1 MRALARQL
9 VLREDRGKAWAPS
22 VRRTSPWCSGGVEL
36 RVPADQEAV
45 HPLWVMVGVEREVLG
60 LLKEFG
66 EHSAGPYARDLLSG
80 FDSRQIHQN
89 CR

>member
-1 MRALARQL
+1 M
-9 VLREDRGKAWAPS
+9 GNP
-22 VRRTSPWCSGGVEL
+22 L
-36 RVPADQEAV
+36 RV
-45 HPLWVMVGVEREVLG
+45 MVEVEREVLG

-89 CR
+89 FR

>member
-1 MRALARQL
+1 
-9 VLREDRGKAWAPS
+9 
-22 VRRTSPWCSGGVEL
+22 
-36 RVPADQEAV
+36 
-45 HPLWVMVGVEREVLG
+45 LG

-89 CR
+89 SDEPKLSALGEDQEGI

>member
-1 MRALARQL
+1 M
-9 VLREDRGKAWAPS
+9 
-22 VRRTSPWCSGGVEL
+22 VE
-36 RVPADQEAV
+36 
-45 HPLWVMVGVEREVLG
+45 VEREVLG

-66 EHSAGPYARDLLSG
+66 EHSAGLYARDLLSG